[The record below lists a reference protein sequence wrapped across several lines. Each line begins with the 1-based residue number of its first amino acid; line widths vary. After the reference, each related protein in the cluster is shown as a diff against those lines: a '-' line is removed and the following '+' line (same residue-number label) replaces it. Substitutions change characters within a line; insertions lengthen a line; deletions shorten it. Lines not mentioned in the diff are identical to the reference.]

1 MKSGVEKQY
10 HGGSLVAS
18 YNFPYQENF
27 ILYGIGKRNLCF
39 TTSLKFATNNQ
50 FHGLNNILDN
60 PSTLFGTVFVADVPG
75 HPVGVY
81 SFHFQDQANC
91 WLDFSKSN
99 YGHYRRHDGTKP
111 TS

>member
-1 MKSGVEKQY
+1 M
-10 HGGSLVAS
+10 
-18 YNFPYQENF
+18 
-27 ILYGIGKRNLCF
+27 
-39 TTSLKFATNNQ
+39 FAPNTNSVSWNK
-50 FHGLNNILDN
+50 LDN
-60 PSTLFGTVFVADVPG
+60 PSTLFGTVFVIDVPDHWMP

-81 SFHFQDQANC
+81 SFHFQDQANS